1 MIGFRPLLG
10 KELREQW
17 RTRRMLVVVVVFI
30 ALAIG
35 SAFLA
40 RYTAELIEALG
51 GLPFDVEVPP
61 PTTADAVDQ
70 FLKNVGQAGI
80 LTAILLAMGSVATE
94 KERGTAALIL
104 SKPASRGAFLA
115 SKLVAIGV
123 TLAAGVSAASVAGY
137 LYTAMLFDA
146 PPVPGWAGMTALLLV
161 ALVAYASLT
170 FLGSTLSRSVLAA
183 AAIGIGGMIVLA
195 VVSALPRV
203 APYTPAGLSG
213 EPARALALGIDP
225 GPLIG
230 PLLANLAIIAA
241 LFASSWIAFRNQEL

>member
-1 MIGFRPLLG
+1 
-10 KELREQW
+10 
-17 RTRRMLVVVVVFI
+17 
-30 ALAIG
+30 
-35 SAFLA
+35 
-40 RYTAELIEALG
+40 
-51 GLPFDVEVPP
+51 
-61 PTTADAVDQ
+61 
-70 FLKNVGQAGI
+70 
-80 LTAILLAMGSVATE
+80 VATE

-115 SKLVAIGV
+115 SKLVAIGI

-146 PPVPGWAGMTALLLV
+146 PSVPGWAGMTALLLV

-183 AAIGIGGMIVLA
+183 AAIGIGGMMVLA

-213 EPARALALGIDP
+213 EPARALALGTDP
-225 GPLIG
+225 GQLIG

>member
-1 MIGFRPLLG
+1 VIGLGPLVA

-17 RTRRMLVVVVVFI
+17 RTRRVVVVVVVFA

-35 SAFLA
+35 SAVLA
-40 RYTAELIEALG
+40 RYTAELIESLG

-61 PTTADAVDQ
+61 PKTADAVDQ
-70 FLKNVGQAGI
+70 FLKNLGQAGI

-104 SKPASRGAFLA
+104 SKPASRAAFLA
-115 SKLVAIGV
+115 SKLVAIGA
-123 TLAAGVSAASVAGY
+123 TLGIGLVAASVIGY
-137 LYTAMLFDA
+137 AYTAMLFDA
-146 PPVPGWAGMTALLLV
+146 PSAGGWAAMTALLLV

-170 FLGSTLSRSVLAA
+170 FLGSTLTRSALAA

-195 VVSALPRV
+195 VVSVLPNV

-213 EPARALALGIDP
+213 APARALALGTDP
-225 GPLIG
+225 GPLVG
-230 PLLANLAIIAA
+230 PLLANLAIIVA
-241 LFASSWIAFRNQEL
+241 LFALAWVAFRNQEL